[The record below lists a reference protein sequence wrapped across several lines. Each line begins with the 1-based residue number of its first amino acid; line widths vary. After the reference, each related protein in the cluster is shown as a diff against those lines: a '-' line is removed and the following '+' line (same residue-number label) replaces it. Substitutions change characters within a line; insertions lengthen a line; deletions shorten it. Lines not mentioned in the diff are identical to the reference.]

1 MLDLNDFKYF
11 VEVVDRNGFSAAGRA
26 LGMPTSTMSYRIR
39 QLERELGVALLARSS
54 RSVSMTDAGAEFYQH
69 AIAMLER
76 AQDAEVVIKQRLT
89 EPAGR
94 VRYTAAIA
102 IAQYAMP
109 GMIADFLERF
119 PKITLEQ
126 HADDHYADLVTERY
140 DLAIRGHSG
149 PLPSSV
155 LVQRPLADVP
165 WHLFAAPG
173 YLAARGQ
180 PSTPGH
186 LTEHSALFMF
196 RANVEPAW
204 TLVHEGSGTRQTA
217 VSPLRP
223 RVLAA
228 CTTTLKAAACAGLGI
243 VALPAYICRDEVRAG
258 ALSRVLPG
266 WLAERSTI
274 TALLPN
280 RRGMLPAVRAFLDHL
295 VTEFP
300 KAVSIT

>member
-1 MLDLNDFKYF
+1 MLDLNDFRYF

-39 QLERELGVALLARSS
+39 QLEHELGVALLARSS
-54 RSVSMTDAGAEFYQH
+54 RSVSVTDAGAEFYQH
-69 AIAMLER
+69 AVAMLER
-76 AQDAEVVIKQRLT
+76 ALDAEVVIKQRLS

-109 GMIADFLERF
+109 GMIAAFLERF

-126 HADDHYADLVTERY
+126 HADDHYADLVTDRY
-140 DLAIRGHSG
+140 DLAIRGHTG
-149 PLPSSV
+149 PLPSSG
-155 LVQRPLADVP
+155 LIQRPLADVP

-173 YLAARGQ
+173 YLAERGR
-180 PSTPGH
+180 PSTPGD
-186 LTEHSALFMF
+186 LSEHSALFMF
-196 RANVEPAW
+196 RANVNPAW
-204 TLVHEGSGTRQTA
+204 TLVEEASGKRETA
-217 VSPLRP
+217 VSLLRP
-223 RVLAA
+223 RMIAA

-243 VALPAYICRDEVRAG
+243 VALPAYICRDELRAG
-258 ALSRVLPG
+258 GLSRVLPG
-266 WLAERSTI
+266 WLSDSSTI

-280 RRGMLPAVRAFLDHL
+280 RRGMPPAVRAFLDHL
-295 VTEFP
+295 ALEFP

>member
-1 MLDLNDFKYF
+1 
-11 VEVVDRNGFSAAGRA
+11 
-26 LGMPTSTMSYRIR
+26 
-39 QLERELGVALLARSS
+39 
-54 RSVSMTDAGAEFYQH
+54 MTDAGAEFYQH
-69 AIAMLER
+69 AMAMLER
-76 AQDAEVVIKQRLT
+76 AQDAEVVIRQRLS
-89 EPAGR
+89 EPTGR

-109 GMIADFLERF
+109 GMITEFLQRY

-126 HADDHYADLVTERY
+126 HADDHYVDLVTDRY
-140 DLAIRGHSG
+140 DLAIRGHSS
-149 PLPSSV
+149 PLPSSA

-173 YLAARGQ
+173 YLAERGR

-186 LTEHSALFMF
+186 LAEHSAMFMF

-204 TLVHEGSGTRQTA
+204 TLVEEGSGKRVTV
-217 VSPLRP
+217 VSPLKP
-223 RVLAA
+223 RMLAA

-243 VALPAYICRDEVRAG
+243 VALPAYICRDELRAG

-266 WLAERSTI
+266 WLAESSTI

-280 RRGMLPAVRAFLDHL
+280 RRGMPPAVRAFLDHL

>member
-26 LGMPTSTMSYRIR
+26 LGVPTSTMSYRIR
-39 QLERELGVALLARSS
+39 ELERELGVALLARSS

-76 AQDAEVVIKQRLT
+76 AQDAELVIKQRLS

-109 GMIADFLERF
+109 GMITAFLERF

-126 HADDHYADLVTERY
+126 HADDHYADLVMDRY

-149 PLPSSV
+149 PLSSSG

-173 YLAARGQ
+173 YLSERGR
-180 PSTPGH
+180 PSAPDQ
-186 LTEHSALFMF
+186 LAEHSALFMF
-196 RANVEPAW
+196 RQNVVPAW
-204 TLVHEGSGTRQTA
+204 TLVEDGTGRQEIA

-223 RVLAA
+223 RMLAA
-228 CTTTLKAAACAGLGI
+228 CTTTLKAGACAGLGI
-243 VALPAYICRDEVRAG
+243 VALPAYICRDEIRAG

-266 WLAERSTI
+266 WLAATSTI
-274 TALLPN
+274 TALVPN
-280 RRGMLPAVRAFLDHL
+280 RRGMVPAVRTFLDYL
-295 VTEFP
+295 VSEFP
-300 KAVSIT
+300 RAVTLA